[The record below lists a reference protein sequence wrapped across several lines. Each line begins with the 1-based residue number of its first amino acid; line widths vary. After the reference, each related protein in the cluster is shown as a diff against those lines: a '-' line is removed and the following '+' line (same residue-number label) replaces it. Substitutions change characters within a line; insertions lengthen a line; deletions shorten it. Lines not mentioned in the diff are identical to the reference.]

1 MAEDTYAQLKTSLVL
16 AGLGQ
21 RLVSLSETNKNALLS
36 EATKLTHCVA
46 SRTRANAI
54 ISKIKV
60 LNPDFARHFKPKQD
74 ALADIRLRMIC
85 PSPQPGSPS
94 TVGNVTTY
102 IAVSYCWHYKRWP
115 LAPAAKPLADG
126 WEISHPMMD
135 AVMALCG
142 PDEGVWLDKLC
153 INQKDDVD
161 KAAHIGV
168 MDIIYHSARQIVI
181 LLEDV
186 QFTED
191 EEEAGL
197 IFAGFYKDLC
207 FHVKNSGLVGE
218 EKGQFVNEYFPSQT
232 EKLCN
237 NNKAHILA
245 AVKPFAKK
253 ILGARW
259 YGRGWCAHESR
270 ISKHQKINNPLF
282 FCFGS
287 GGNVLSFE
295 FRFIHYL
302 GMYLS
307 DLEPPQSLV
316 GNEFMELLND
326 PVPKTLRHFW
336 YRIVRLMPDAGTN
349 VSPLQHLVS
358 ILSFGCVNN
367 GDLLSIALNTAK
379 IPVNFDGQDIQYV
392 EEVIWKFSLL
402 VLASGDLTPLITIGE
417 ALRVPTGRGKLIS
430 WMLNPTQGVMDD
442 PITNPL
448 PESITAITQEYIELD
463 LLVFESTPRKASPES
478 EEKATR
484 LITDH
489 NLNAITDTLLYDLPD
504 ATLSIIRLVESEIA
518 RLKPQS
524 NLIRSFQHRS
534 LSLAIDNG
542 LDWILNFPSA
552 MQQTTLDWSHG
563 ILGAHTDPACTPAA
577 QSLMSLLNL
586 DAALNP
592 YLDTPNSVLNRIT
605 QSLTTLF
612 DPRLT
617 LITTNLRN
625 LPLSPAL
632 GGAAFTQS
640 ASNTGYIAVP
650 AALAHLPGWHCRA
663 WVIEPFDPAGKPEQ
677 ISDLLPPADMRIAK
691 EGEVEE
697 KIEDVMPVLDS
708 DHEDRRVARDDERAT
723 WRVRRR
729 QVLFGSLGSL
739 WTEEGADL
747 IRSDV
752 DLLKGGEGIVLLK
765 KQRVYGCEDYPWKD
779 IYEAF
784 TRVFEND
791 AEATEV
797 PPASVAS

>member
-1 MAEDTYAQLKTSLVL
+1 MAEDTYAQLKTSSVL

-36 EATKLTHCVA
+36 EATKLTHSLA
-46 SRTRANAI
+46 SRTRADAI
-54 ISKIKV
+54 LSQMKV
-60 LNPDFARHFKPKQD
+60 LNLDITRQFKPKQD
-74 ALADIRLRMIC
+74 SLADIRLRMIC
-85 PSPQPGSPS
+85 PSPQSGSPS
-94 TVGNVTTY
+94 TVGNVPTY
-102 IAVSYCWHYKRWP
+102 IAVSYCWHYKQWP
-115 LAPAAKPLADG
+115 LAPAAKTLCHG
-126 WEISHPMMD
+126 WEISQPMMD
-135 AVMALCG
+135 AVMALRR
-142 PDEGVWLDKLC
+142 PYEGVWLDKLC

-168 MDIIYHSARQIVI
+168 MDIIYHSARQIAI

-186 QFTED
+186 QLTED

-197 IFAGFYKDLC
+197 VFAEFYKDLC
-207 FHVKNSGLVGE
+207 FHVNNSGLVGE
-218 EKGQFVNEYFPSQT
+218 EKMQFIDEYFPSQT
-232 EKLCN
+232 EKLRS

-245 AVKPFAKK
+245 TVKLFAKK

-270 ISKHQKINNPLF
+270 ISKHQKVNNPLI

-287 GGNVLSFE
+287 DGKVLSFE

-307 DLEPPQSLV
+307 NLEPHSLV
-316 GNEFMELLND
+316 GNEFMRLLND
-326 PVPKTLRHFW
+326 PVPKTLPQFW
-336 YRIVRLMPDAGTN
+336 YRIQRLMPDASTN

-402 VLASGDLTPLITIGE
+402 VLASGDLNPIITIGK
-417 ALRVPTGRGKLIS
+417 ALRVPTAGGEIIS
-430 WMLNPTQGVMDD
+430 WMVNPAQGVTED
-442 PITNPL
+442 PIPNPL

-463 LLVFESTPRKASPES
+463 LLVFESIPRKASLES

-489 NLNAITDTLLYDLPD
+489 NLNAISDTLVFGLPE
-504 ATLSIIRLVESEIA
+504 ATLSVIRLVESEIT
-518 RLKPQS
+518 RLEPQS
-524 NLIRSFQHRS
+524 NLIRNFQHRS

-542 LDWILNFPSA
+542 LDWILNFSSA
-552 MQQTTLDWSHG
+552 MQQTTTTWSHG
-563 ILGAHTDPACTPAA
+563 ILGAHTDPGCTPAA
-577 QSLMSLLNL
+577 QSLISLLNL
-586 DAALNP
+586 DASLHK
-592 YLDTPNSVLNRIT
+592 YLGTPHSVLNRIA
-605 QSLTTLF
+605 QSLTTLL
-612 DPRLT
+612 DPRLILLT
-617 LITTNLRN
+617 VNLRN

-632 GGAAFTQS
+632 GGAALTQS

-677 ISDLLPPADMRIAK
+677 ISDLLPPADMRVAK

-697 KIEDVMPVLDS
+697 KVEDVMPVLDS
-708 DHEDRRVARDDERAT
+708 DHEDRRVARDDTRAT

-739 WTEEGADL
+739 WGEEGVDL
-747 IRSDV
+747 IRSGV

-765 KQRVYGCEDYPWKD
+765 KQRVYGCEDYPWEK
-779 IYEAF
+779 IYEVL
-784 TRVFEND
+784 TRVFRDNTK
-791 AEATEV
+791 APNVTL
-797 PPASVAS
+797 ASVTR